1 MREIYKFQGEELR
14 DYIQEPN
21 NIQYI
26 KIPCV
31 LKALDTLKTVK
42 PQDCPILTIVGLD
55 KAVNSEVSHYI
66 INELQQYENTL
77 LVELDDT
84 PIKSKELQE
93 IIEMKLVEIQH
104 IFIDN
109 ITYTQD
115 LVNNISKIY
124 DIARQK
130 RVNIVFLTSN
140 KVSLSLAVKNNKHCP
155 IEIIDTD
162 KIYYRIHQELF
173 HSNLFDYI
181 LHPSLDQNNII
192 LADRHLSN
200 FIYTMV
206 KDNIQ
211 QDIYHHNRAKLVAT
225 ISRNRLCTLIS
236 NLLHAMVY
244 MKAHG
249 KTIKNLDDLLN
260 TKLLS
265 QNTSIGELDAII
277 EFLAAIDLILKIG
290 IGIEGSSL
298 NRYYITNPSIVNYIE
313 NIYTGKSGVSGSI
326 YSVTVENLL
335 VTHLYN
341 MSKDLRYSMYIEGGI
356 NNLVF
361 VLERRTGTIWAPV
374 FVRLLITIGEKLS
387 INKESQTELTL
398 SNLVITDKPTL
409 ILDNGNL
416 QKINILEFM
425 QNTEEWLKPLANYEG
440 STMKK

>member
-77 LVELDDT
+77 LVELDNT

-211 QDIYHHNRAKLVAT
+211 QDIYHHSRAKLVDT

-277 EFLAAIDLILKIG
+277 EFLAAIGLILKIG
-290 IGIEGSSL
+290 IGIEGSFL
-298 NRYYITNPSIVNYIE
+298 TRYYVTNPSIVNYIE
-313 NIYTGKSGVSGSI
+313 NLYAGKSGVNSSI

-409 ILDNGNL
+409 ILDNGNI
-416 QKINILEFM
+416 QKINIIEFM
-425 QNTEEWLKPLANYEG
+425 RNTEEWLKPLANYEG